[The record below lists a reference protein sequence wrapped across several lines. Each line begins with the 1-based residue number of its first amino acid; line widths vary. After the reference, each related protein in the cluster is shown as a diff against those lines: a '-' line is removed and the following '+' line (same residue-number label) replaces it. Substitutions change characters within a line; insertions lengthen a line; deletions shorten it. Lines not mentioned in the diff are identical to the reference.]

1 MNTLTLKFLF
11 TRNFHFW
18 RTHGAALPA
27 AIVALGLIGSTAF
40 AAGSASPRER
50 ISLDAGWRFAKDDP
64 ADAAGKLAYTNIQ
77 DWVEATGAEFT
88 TNADLIAKKKP
99 DGNPG
104 GDISY
109 AQSSFNDS
117 QWRLLNLPHDWGIE
131 GPFKQEYP
139 GETGKLPWWG
149 VAWYRKHLEIP
160 ASDQGKKIYLAVD
173 GAMAYATVWLNG
185 QFVGGWPYGYASWQ
199 VDLTPCLKFGADNVI
214 AIRLDN
220 PTNSSR
226 WYPGGGIYRNVWL
239 VKTEPVHVAHW
250 GTYVTT
256 PEVNS
261 KSATVKIQVKV
272 DNDSDTDTSVSVK
285 NEIFELAAN
294 GAKGKPVASLTTNG
308 VKISAHQF
316 QTTEGQIAFKNPG
329 LWSIEKPQRYVVVT
343 SIGQDGKPVDSY
355 ETPFGIRTIKF
366 TADNG
371 FLLNGRRVP
380 LNGVCDHHDLG
391 ALGAAINTRALERQI
406 QILKEM
412 GGNAIRTSHNPP
424 APELLDVCDR
434 LGMVVMDES
443 FDCWEHGK
451 THNDYHLLF
460 DDWHEKDWRAEL
472 HRDRNHPSIIL
483 WSIGNEINE
492 QGNPSKHWIAAE
504 LTAIAHEED
513 PTRPTSAACNNIQA
527 GYNGFQKDVDVF
539 GYNYKP
545 TEYGKF
551 RQANPSQPLYGS
563 ETASCISSRGEYFF
577 PVSTNK
583 ADGKADF
590 QMSSYDLYAP
600 RWATTPDTE
609 FKGQDEFPFVAGEFV
624 WTGFDYLGEP
634 TPYNGDLSNLINYTD
649 PAEKARA
656 EKELQE
662 IGKIRTPS
670 RSSYFGI
677 IDLAGFKK
685 DRFYL
690 YQARWC
696 PDLPLAHILP
706 HWNWPDRVG
715 QATPVH
721 VYTSG
726 DSAELF
732 LNGKSLG
739 LKKKGQYE
747 YRLEWNDVVYQPG
760 ELKVV
765 AYKNGKKWATDV
777 VKTTGPAAKLT
788 LQADRDKIRADGQDL
803 SFITITV
810 VDKNGLLVPRSKNHI
825 QFQIDGPGEIVVTDN
840 GDATSFESFQA
851 PERNAFNGLA
861 LVIVRAKPG
870 QPGTITLT
878 ARADGL
884 ETAAIRIKSR

>member
-1 MNTLTLKFLF
+1 MNTLPEKFSSTCSF
-11 TRNFHFW
+11 RFW
-18 RTHGAALPA
+18 RTRSAALPA
-27 AIVALGLIGSTAF
+27 AIVALGLVCQTAF
-40 AAGSASPRER
+40 AAGPASPRER

-77 DWVEATGAEFT
+77 DWIEATGTEFT
-88 TNADLIAKKKP
+88 TNANLIAKKKP
-99 DGNPG
+99 EGNPG

-109 AQSSFNDS
+109 AQSGFDDS

-149 VAWYRKHLEIP
+149 VAWYRKHLEFP
-160 ASDQGKKIYLAVD
+160 ATDQGKKIYLAVD

-199 VDLTPCLKFGADNVI
+199 VDLTPYLKFGADNVI

-250 GTYVTT
+250 GTCVTT

-261 KSATVKIQVKV
+261 KSATVKIQFKL
-272 DNDSDTDTSVSVK
+272 DNDSDADANVAVK

-294 GAKGKPVASLTTNG
+294 GAKGKSIASLTTDG
-308 VKISAHQF
+308 VKIPAHQS
-316 QTTEGQIAFKNPG
+316 QTTEGQITFKNPK

-343 SIGQDGKPVDSY
+343 SIGQDGKPVDRY
-355 ETPFGIRTIKF
+355 ETPFGIRTIQF

-371 FLLNGRRVP
+371 FLLNGKRVP

-412 GGNAIRTSHNPP
+412 GDNAIRTSHNPP

-443 FDCWEHGK
+443 FDCWKRGK
-451 THNDYHLLF
+451 TKNDYHLLF
-460 DDWHEKDWRAEL
+460 DDWHEKDWRAQL
-472 HRDRNHPSIIL
+472 RRDRNHPCVIL
-483 WSIGNEINE
+483 WSIGNEIGE
-492 QGNPSKHWIAAE
+492 QGSPAQHWIAAE

-513 PTRPTSAACNNIQA
+513 PARPTTAACNNTQA
-527 GYNGFQKDVDVF
+527 GFNGFQTNVDVF

-545 TEYGKF
+545 TQYG
-551 RQANPSQPLYGS
+551 RVHDANPGLPIFGS

-600 RWATTPDTE
+600 RWATTPDAE

-634 TPYNGDLSNLINYTD
+634 TPYNSDLSNLINYTD

-685 DRFYL
+685 DRFYI
-690 YQARWC
+690 YQARWR
-696 PDLPLAHILP
+696 PDFPMAHILP

-715 QATPVH
+715 QVTPVH

-739 LKKKGQYE
+739 LKKKGPYE
-747 YRLEWNDVVYQPG
+747 YRLEWNDVLYQPG

-777 VKTTGPAAKLT
+777 MKTTGPAAKLT
-788 LQADRDKIRADGQDL
+788 LQADRDKIHADGQDL
-803 SFITITV
+803 SFITVTV
-810 VDKNGLLVPRSKNHI
+810 ADKNGLLVPRSKNHI
-825 QFQIDGPGEIVVTDN
+825 QFQIEGPGEIVATDN

-861 LVIVRAKPG
+861 LVIVRAKLG
-870 QPGTITLT
+870 QPGTIKLT
-878 ARADGL
+878 AISDGL
-884 ETAAIRIKSR
+884 EAAAIRIKSR